1 MEQRDRAAA
10 RGRGQAHQRMSAR
23 GEAGRSARIPLSRH
37 ATRASDG
44 IRRTSIA
51 SPSFASR
58 MTCSTWMR
66 ALSHFLP
73 RMRSATSRRS
83 FFSRF
88 LRLFSCRRRGCR
100 STRRCAWGR
109 GARLAARAAESPR
122 RRRCALVRLSFA
134 REENAGAAPIEGP
147 MHMYQPCTPAFQC
160 IQVKLKG
167 LLRGGLLRGR
177 SVEVKNCDSLSFPNE
192 RHRQKSNL
200 ELNTLA
206 SHRQVRF

>member
-147 MHMYQPCTPAFQC
+147 MLIISPALQRSNGSEEA
-160 IQVKLKG
+160 QG
-167 LLRGGLLRGR
+167 PAPRRPAPRPQRGGKKLRF
-177 SVEVKNCDSLSFPNE
+177 SLFSE
-192 RHRQKSNL
+192 RTAPPKI
-200 ELNTLA
+200 EP
-206 SHRQVRF
+206 